1 MADRSYGVRWLTVL
15 LAIVCG
21 FQPALAQ
28 TGTVVGRATDAL
40 TSASVSSAQVHLEGM
55 GTGVL
60 VNVDGRFRL
69 ANVPAGAH
77 TISVRGIGYKP
88 TTLAFTLAPG
98 ETKTLDVSLT
108 PSGLELDAVVVTG
121 SVGDTRRRAVG
132 NSVGVIDA
140 IDVVSRSSVANLAE
154 VVQAKTPGLALLQP
168 SGTAGTAASF
178 RLRGTGSLGAG
189 NSPTVY
195 VDGVRLS
202 SRDQGNYDVFGQT
215 TSALDA
221 VNPSDMESIEVIK
234 GPSAAT
240 LYGSEAA
247 AGVMQIIT
255 KSGRPGQ
262 TRWEARFEAGRS
274 DWDPA
279 LRPVN
284 YAVATADRLADPASW
299 PGFVGRSLGDVLAV
313 RVLDDGGALRS
324 ASTSKLYLSASGGAD
339 RYRFFVSAGKA
350 DQQGVLSNNFSNLRS
365 LRANIA
371 LVPASTFTF
380 TTNVG
385 LSRNHVR
392 LPLNDDAGPLG
403 LVSSAYLAVPGRR
416 YTFPGGENYSSIIPA
431 VANTYDNQTRA
442 DRFTI
447 GASATYAPMRWL
459 RNTLQVG
466 LDDNVGR
473 AELYFAPDPLNLRP
487 FAARGSLAIDNSKGL
502 IAEGRPINREVTL
515 SYDGTV
521 THQISDR
528 LVSTSSIGVQYL
540 SNDFERTD
548 AIGVDLG
555 SGNLRSVAAAAVT
568 SSTELGSEQKSLGFY
583 LQQQL
588 SLRDRLFVTVATRMD
603 NNSAFNDALQRVFY
617 PKASVSYVLSDEPFF
632 KVPGVSALRLR
643 AAWGQAGNSPGPF
656 DARRSYTSST
666 VTYENGSSSAL
677 RYASPGNPDLRPERA
692 SELEL
697 GFDGAVLGDRVDL
710 DVSYYRKTTR
720 DALIGVPSA
729 PSSGFTG
736 DQLTNLGEIL
746 NTGVE
751 MLLHAVPVRRR
762 WVTVDATVAASAN
775 RNELVSF
782 GDERSPIV
790 FGFNAPSQRF
800 QEGYSLGG
808 MWAQR
813 VQYNADGSLVKVG
826 GRPVA
831 DTTSVYMGP
840 SVPTRELSLSS
851 GVLLFGALRLHALA
865 DYKGGHYQFNVKDL
879 RRDRDGVSWE
889 TVDPATDP
897 DEVLVRRSLFQ
908 TYLHIQPADFIKLR
922 DVSVGYDLPRR
933 ALLGVAQRATL
944 TLAGHNLKIWTR
956 YGGADPEVNYS
967 GAGRFNRDDLWVV
980 PQTRR
985 YSFALDLTF

>member
-1 MADRSYGVRWLTVL
+1 MSDPSRCLRALAVA
-15 LAIVCG
+15 LAISFG
-21 FQPALAQ
+21 ARAALAQ

-40 TSASVSSAQVHLEGM
+40 TGAAVTSAQVSIEGM
-55 GTGVL
+55 TTGAL
-60 VNVDGRFRL
+60 VSLDGRFRL
-69 ANVPAGAH
+69 TNVPAGVHAL
-77 TISVRGIGYKP
+77 SVRGLGYEPKSVS
-88 TTLAFTLAPG
+88 FTLAPD
-98 ETKTLDVSLT
+98 ETKTIDVSMT
-108 PSGLELDAVVVTG
+108 ASGLELDAIVVTG
-121 SVGDTRRRAVG
+121 SVGDMRRRAVG
-132 NSVGVIDA
+132 NSVSTIDA
-140 IDVVSRSSVANLAE
+140 VDVVNRSAVTNLAE
-154 VVQAKTPGLALLQP
+154 VLQAKTPGLALLQP

-178 RLRGTGSLGAG
+178 RLRGAGSLGAG
-189 NSPTVY
+189 NSPTIY
-195 VDGVRLS
+195 IDGIRLS
-202 SRDQGNYDVFGQT
+202 SRDQGNYNVFGQT

-234 GPSAAT
+234 GPSAST
-240 LYGSEAA
+240 LYGAEAA

-262 TRWEARFEAGRS
+262 TRWETRFEMGRS

-279 LRPVN
+279 LRPLN
-284 YAVATADRLADPASW
+284 YAIATEARLADSANW

-313 RVLDDGGALRS
+313 RVLDDQDALRS
-324 ASTSKLYLSASGGAD
+324 AASSKLYLSASGGAD
-339 RYRFFVSAGKA
+339 RYRFFVSAGRA
-350 DQQGVLSNNFSNLRS
+350 NEEGVMYNNFSNLRS
-365 LRANIA
+365 LRANIS
-371 LVPASTFTF
+371 LIPSSTVTF

-392 LPLNDDAGPLG
+392 LPLNDDAGPVG
-403 LVSSAYLAVPGRR
+403 LVSSAYLAVPGRS
-416 YTFPGGENYSSIIPA
+416 YAFPAGENYSSIIPS
-431 VANTYDNQTRA
+431 VANVYDNQTRA
-442 DRFTI
+442 DRLTV
-447 GASATYAPMRWL
+447 GASATYVPVGWL
-459 RNTLQVG
+459 RNTFQVG

-473 AELYFAPDPLNLRP
+473 AELYFAPDPLTLRP
-487 FAARGSLAIDNSKGL
+487 YVSRASLSIDNTKGL
-502 IAEGRPINREVTL
+502 IAEGRPLNREVTL

-521 THQISDR
+521 TRKVTEH
-528 LVSTSSIGVQYL
+528 LVSTSSIGAQYL

-555 SGNLRSVAAAAVT
+555 SSNLRSVAAAAVT
-568 SSTELGSEQKSLGFY
+568 SSTQLGSEQKSLGFY

-588 SLRDRLFVTVATRMD
+588 SLNDRLFVTAAARMD
-603 NNSAFNDALQRVFY
+603 NNSAFNDALQREFY
-617 PKASVSYVLSDEPFF
+617 PKASVSYVVSDEPFF
-632 KVPGVSALRLR
+632 RVPGVSALRLR

-656 DARRSYTSST
+656 DARRSYTSAT
-666 VTYENGSSSAL
+666 VTYANGSSSAL
-677 RYASPGNPDLRPERA
+677 RYGSPGNANLRPERA
-692 SELEL
+692 SEIEL
-697 GFDGAVLGDRVDL
+697 GFESAFLGDRVSV

-736 DQLTNLGEIL
+736 DQLTNLGEIF

-751 MLLHAVPVRRR
+751 LLLHAIPVRRK
-762 WVTVDATVAASAN
+762 WVTVDATVAASRN
-775 RNELVSF
+775 RNALVSF

-790 FGFNAPSQRF
+790 FGFNASSQRF
-800 QEGYSLGG
+800 QEGYPLGG

-813 VQYNADGSLVKVG
+813 VQYNPDGSLVRVG
-826 GRPVA
+826 ARAVG

-865 DYKGGHYQFNVKDL
+865 DYKGGHYQFNVKDS
-879 RRDRDGVSWE
+879 RRDREGLSWE
-889 TVDPATDP
+889 TVDPAADP

-908 TYLHIQPADFIKLR
+908 TYLHIQRADFIKLR
-922 DVSVGYDLPRR
+922 DVSVSYDLPQR
-933 ALLGVAQRATL
+933 ALFGAARRATL

-985 YSFALDLTF
+985 YSAALALTF